1 MDTGVLFK
9 EVLLAL
15 LLFIL
20 NGIVYLLSLAFIR
33 EYNRYSKKNAE
44 ISKVMFYSFMV
55 MMVLKWGSGCEM
67 MVILPISENNL
78 YIVSLYLSYLFGS
91 MMCCYIFY
99 IKKWQLMSITS
110 SMCMTAWAVMIF
122 ILALVNTMAGD
133 LLILTMVTFW
143 LELFVWTY
151 HMSVMQ
157 QEFKKSQDF
166 VTVEPETALG

>member
-1 MDTGVLFK
+1 
-9 EVLLAL
+9 
-15 LLFIL
+15 
-20 NGIVYLLSLAFIR
+20 
-33 EYNRYSKKNAE
+33 
-44 ISKVMFYSFMV
+44 
-55 MMVLKWGSGCEM
+55 
-67 MVILPISENNL
+67 
-78 YIVSLYLSYLFGS
+78 
-91 MMCCYIFY
+91 
-99 IKKWQLMSITS
+99 MSITS